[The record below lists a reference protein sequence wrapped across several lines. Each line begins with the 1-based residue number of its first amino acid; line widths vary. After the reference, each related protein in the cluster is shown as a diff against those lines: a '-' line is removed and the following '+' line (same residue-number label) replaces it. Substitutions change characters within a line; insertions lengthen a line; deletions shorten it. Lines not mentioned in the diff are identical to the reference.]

1 MGKSNNF
8 SDVEAHL
15 IDERS
20 WVGSKDQARNIT
32 RDDLFQ
38 TTELMFLAHLC
49 TIDDTDRQLK
59 VNKLGRIHH
68 RLLYIAVKK
77 PGKTVGEV
85 LSLLRVTN
93 QNIHRPL
100 GELVDLGYVEQKT
113 SAKDRRKREL
123 HATKLGEEVF
133 EDLMKLQFGRYRKVY
148 KEVGKDS
155 IREFWRVLWHIMDEA
170 DRGWLL
176 QDLKEL

>member
-1 MGKSNNF
+1 MGKDNNF
-8 SDVEAHL
+8 SDVEDFL
-15 IDERS
+15 ISENS
-20 WVGSKDQARNIT
+20 WVGSKDKVRNIT

-59 VNKLGRIHH
+59 ANKLGRIHH

-113 SAKDRRKREL
+113 SSKDRRKREL
-123 HATKLGEEVF
+123 HATKKGEDVF

-148 KEVGKDS
+148 KEVGKDA
-155 IREFWRVLWHIMDEA
+155 IREFWRVLWHIMDA
-170 DRGWLL
+170 HDRDWLL
-176 QDLKEL
+176 RDLKET